1 VAKFSII
8 TVCLNAEHTIRRC
21 LESVLSQSY
30 IDYEH
35 IIIDGVSSDRTL
47 DIVKEY
53 NNVKWISEPDTGIY
67 DAMNKGI
74 QMSNGEYIVF
84 LNSDDE
90 FLPDFLD
97 RTNSKGD
104 VDYIS
109 NAINMIGESQVRVWN
124 PRLPND
130 INFFFSMPIPHAGLV
145 VRRLVFE
152 QMGLFDLHFRIAADF
167 DFVIRLLKAGYKGAA
182 NDKPVLNFY
191 MGGVS
196 NNFKIVKENNLVREK
211 HFDQEFNLKKAY
223 FLDLLRYLK
232 NNVLKLS

>member
-1 VAKFSII
+1 MAKFSII